1 MPHPGI
7 WCISRTSSQVS
18 RRVGRRAHH
27 TGPPPVD
34 CKASKHSR
42 SRNLSSASRSCTGCN
57 TADYEVGEPGVAELV
72 QGPAAA
78 GRREYLGGSPV
89 GQPGPAGSGV
99 EVGQGWLG
107 GGGGSD
113 VGEEHWVVPP

>member
-34 CKASKHSR
+34 RKASKHSR

-57 TADYEVGEPGVAELV
+57 TADYGER
-72 QGPAAA
+72 GP
-78 GRREYLGGSPV
+78 RVSK
-89 GQPGPAGSGV
+89 
-99 EVGQGWLG
+99 
-107 GGGGSD
+107 
-113 VGEEHWVVPP
+113 VVPAQIWSPDLISGLPPRPLEAGGAESVTRCLLYTSDAADEEDS